1 MNQSSALRT
10 TNAAPVKQ
18 HAAPKKPAL
27 HQEIVSEINPLLAVK
42 GFEIVKVEFPASEY
56 CNKTLLTWKHY
67 LTPLVKLIAT
77 YSKRLH
83 KEHDVEIS
91 GEGENAVVVQLQGH
105 SYNFTLGRFV
115 VTAAF
120 APAKHQGEL
129 VKVTILAISKEIPHD
144 HKSLVA
150 LGPCL

>member
-27 HQEIVSEINPLLAVK
+27 HPEIVSEINPLLAVK

-83 KEHDVEIS
+83 KEHDIEMRD
-91 GEGENAVVVQLQGH
+91 GNAVVQLQGH

-115 VTAAF
+115 VTAGF

-129 VKVTILAISKEIPHD
+129 VRVTILAIGKEIPHD